1 VTDAILHVQS
11 DGQLSKEKIAPKT
24 PDRLVVKSLGTPKA
38 SQTTAALNRE
48 RGGLREKSDLVELLL
63 LRWGGGK
70 KGGGVSGWFFVV
82 FFPLGTNDAGGSC
95 GSQKALPPSRPS
107 TSPSLPAA

>member
-70 KGGGVSGWFFVV
+70 KGGGCQRLVFCCFFSV
-82 FFPLGTNDAGGSC
+82 GNE
-95 GSQKALPPSRPS
+95 
-107 TSPSLPAA
+107 